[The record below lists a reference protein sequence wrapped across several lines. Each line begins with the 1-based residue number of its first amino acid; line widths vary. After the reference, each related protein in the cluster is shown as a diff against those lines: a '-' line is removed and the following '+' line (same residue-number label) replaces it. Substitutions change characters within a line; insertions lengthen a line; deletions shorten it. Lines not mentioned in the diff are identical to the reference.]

1 MSKVLPRRY
10 PPWPQLVVALT
21 MVGAA
26 GDAMAQSRSLG
37 PSPTV
42 PALQAPETSAAPV
55 PPMPIPNVGAPTL
68 ITPDG
73 SLRPNAPSNPAPLV
87 IPATPSSAPLPRV
100 RPGEST
106 LALSARF
113 GRDAA
118 IITGGLHWRIYA
130 DKPDQAGVFR
140 LVKEDRSAR
149 PSLGL
154 PSGGY
159 IVHVAFGLASAA
171 KPVQLSGD
179 AVEHVFEIPA
189 GGLTLKGQVGDVRIP
204 SGQIFFDVYRGSQ
217 FEPGDKRPI
226 VSNVLTGD
234 VVLVPEGTYYILSKY
249 GDGNSVVR
257 SDIRVQVGKLTD
269 VTVTH
274 RAAVIML
281 KLVANKGGEALAN
294 TDWAVVSPAGDVITE
309 SRGAF
314 PRVILAEGEYKVI
327 ARSDNKTYQ
336 QDLRVITGVDGEVE
350 VLAR

>member
-1 MSKVLPRRY
+1 MSWTF
-10 PPWPQLVVALT
+10 PPYCWWPQLLVALVVA
-21 MVGAA
+21 GAS
-26 GDAMAQSRSLG
+26 DAMAQRSLG

-42 PALQAPETSAAPV
+42 PALQAPETSTAPV

-68 ITPDG
+68 ITPDS
-73 SLRPNAPSNPAPLV
+73 SLRPGTPPSPPPLV
-87 IPATPSSAPLPRV
+87 MPSAPAAAPLPRV
-100 RPGEST
+100 RPGESMLT
-106 LALSARF
+106 LTARF
-113 GRDAA
+113 APDAA
-118 IITGGLHWRIYA
+118 TITGGLHWRIYA

-140 LVKEDRSAR
+140 LIREDRSAR
-149 PSLGL
+149 PILGL

-159 IVHVAFGLASAA
+159 IVHVGFGLASAA

-179 AVEHVFEIPA
+179 AVEQVFEIPA

-217 FEPGDKRPI
+217 FEPGERRPI
-226 VSNVLTGD
+226 VSSVVTGD
-234 VVLVPEGTYYILSKY
+234 VVIVPEGTYYILSKY

-257 SDIRVQVGKLTD
+257 SDIRVLVGKLTD

-274 RAAVIML
+274 RAAAIML

-294 TDWAVVSPAGDVITE
+294 TDWAVVSPAGDVISE
-309 SRGAF
+309 SKGAF
-314 PRVILAEGEYKVI
+314 PRVILAEGQYKVI
-327 ARSDNKTYQ
+327 ARNDNKTYQ